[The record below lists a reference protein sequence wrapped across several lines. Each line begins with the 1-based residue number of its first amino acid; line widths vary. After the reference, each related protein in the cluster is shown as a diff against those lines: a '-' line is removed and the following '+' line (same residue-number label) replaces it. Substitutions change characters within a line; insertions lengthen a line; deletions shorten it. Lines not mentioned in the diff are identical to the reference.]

1 MPVPSNTPA
10 RRRKSPSGNAR
21 EARVPAAPQRPRSPI
36 ADALLGWYRSGNR
49 DLPWR
54 KTKDPYAI
62 WVSEIM
68 LQQTRVE
75 AVVPYY
81 DRFLARFPTVE
92 ALASAPGPE
101 VLAAWSGLGYYSRIR
116 NLHRA
121 AQMVAEAGSFPST
134 HEEILA
140 LPGVGEYTAAAIAS
154 IAFGLP
160 HAVLDGN
167 VLRVMAR
174 LTADFGDIGAQAT
187 RKRLRDLAQRELP
200 PAAAGDYNQALMELG
215 ATVCLPREPRCLLCP
230 IAEPCRARAEGLQ
243 DQLPTKLRR
252 TEMVAVETT
261 LLLAERTME
270 GDGGRELLLWQR
282 PASNRMAGFWEL
294 PEAHMLP
301 GAPLGETIRTFR
313 HSIMNHAHRC
323 QVVATTVESAPPGF
337 AWVAGSKLGELPL
350 STMARKALRD
360 RMGA

>member
-1 MPVPSNTPA
+1 
-10 RRRKSPSGNAR
+10 
-21 EARVPAAPQRPRSPI
+21 
-36 ADALLGWYRSGNR
+36 
-49 DLPWR
+49 
-54 KTKDPYAI
+54 
-62 WVSEIM
+62 
-68 LQQTRVE
+68 
-75 AVVPYY
+75 
-81 DRFLARFPTVE
+81 PTVD
-92 ALASAPGPE
+92 ALASATEDE
-101 VLAAWSGLGYYSRIR
+101 VLSAWSGLGYYSRIR

-121 AQMVAEAGSFPST
+121 ARMVAEVGSFPSS
-134 HEEILA
+134 HHEILA

-200 PAAAGDYNQALMELG
+200 VSDAGDYNQALMELG

-230 IAEPCRARAEGLQ
+230 IAEPCKARAEGLQ

-252 TEMVAVETT
+252 TEMIAVETT
-261 LLLAERTME
+261 LLLAERTQ
-270 GDGGRELLLWQR
+270 DGSAGRELLLWQR
-282 PASNRMAGFWEL
+282 PPSHRMAGFWEL

-323 QVVATTVESAPPGF
+323 QVVAARVVEAPAGF
-337 AWVAGSKLGELPL
+337 RWVSRSQLPDLPL

-360 RMGA
+360 QLGG